1 MTSGVMM
8 LARLP
13 HILNTPPAIPS
24 ISFGEVSL
32 STHQPRF
39 PKPLAKNAR
48 LMAAI
53 TTTSEEV

>member
-8 LARLP
+8 LAKVAA
-13 HILNTPPAIPS
+13 HIEHAAGNTEHLFRRGVAQHAPAEIPET
-24 ISFGEVSL
+24 FG
-32 STHQPRF
+32 
-39 PKPLAKNAR
+39 KNAG